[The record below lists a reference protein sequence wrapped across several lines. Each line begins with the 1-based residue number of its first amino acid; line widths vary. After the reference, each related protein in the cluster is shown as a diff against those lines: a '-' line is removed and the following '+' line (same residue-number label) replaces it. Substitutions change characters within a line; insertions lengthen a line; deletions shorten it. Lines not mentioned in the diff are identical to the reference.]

1 MSKHKST
8 IDHDTFNERIFEA
21 KESSA
26 KAQELA
32 RDLGIKDR
40 AKLNHEQLIQA
51 ISEAEPKE

>member
-1 MSKHKST
+1 MSKKISM
-8 IDHDTFNERIFEA
+8 DHDTFNERLGQA
-21 KESSA
+21 KENTA

-32 RDLGIKDR
+32 RDLGIKER